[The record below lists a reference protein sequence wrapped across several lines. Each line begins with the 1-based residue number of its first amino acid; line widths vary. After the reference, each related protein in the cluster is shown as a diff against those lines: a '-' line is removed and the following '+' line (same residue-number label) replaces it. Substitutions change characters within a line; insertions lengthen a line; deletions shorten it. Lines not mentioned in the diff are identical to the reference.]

1 MRRNLKVPALI
12 MTFVMCL
19 SLCACQSDTDTAGE
33 TQTATETQSNE
44 TTEETPDTDTQDTG
58 SEEKTEEASVEK
70 TEDMTAIEE
79 ALDLSRMNA
88 EWTYSDSDDAWTLS
102 VVTAVTKP
110 EIEDEQGVSIC
121 VPGAYVKGVDT
132 DGDGEADETS
142 GTVNGTLV
150 IDYDA
155 SVTSTNGQVYTA
167 QTAPV
172 IVNTG
177 AAGYSE
183 QTNQTA
189 SSTYAA
195 EGYINVACGNRGK
208 QSTLSDG
215 TYTGDAPSCLV
226 DQKNAVRFVKYNIL
240 LGNLPGSV
248 DYFVSTGGSGG
259 GAHAT
264 MLAAT
269 SDNPDFYDYEIEVGA
284 VGVYKDENGNYITSV
299 TIDGEEVSLSDG
311 MWGCMAYS
319 AITSL
324 AEADIAMAF
333 EYYMDTTYSF
343 NTDFQ
348 KQTAEYFAAE
358 YMEYINSKNLSVSE
372 EAVGYDIDGDGKVG
386 GTVALTIEYDA
397 QGHADTN
404 GYYGTYV
411 DMYLGE
417 FEDSLNDYLARLDY
431 TEDWT
436 WFDTDGSAMSDDE
449 VASMT
454 SEDRAMAFIEG
465 RYAKGS
471 TGSAGGMGGPGG
483 GMGGGPG
490 GDSAG
495 GPPDMRSG
503 GPGGDSAGGPPDMGS
518 GGPGGDSEGGA
529 PDMSGEAPSDMSGEA
544 PSYMSGE
551 APSDMSGE
559 APSDMSGSESGTTEE
574 VGTPD
579 AGTTQ
584 SASSKT
590 NSANYSSFEEM
601 LEAYQADIAEVE
613 AGDDYGN
620 NIVELYDPTNYIG
633 AEGTNNPTWARI
645 LMGASEGDISM
656 FNSLNLQI
664 AWLNAGTDAEI
675 EWQWNGGHVP
685 SEILGDSL
693 ALYVDMMYGE
703 YVDGAVKVTKEA
715 AVGQTT
721 NGTET
726 EATGTD
732 ISDWVSY
739 DSDNG
744 VSFSVADA
752 VAYRTSGA
760 SKAIPGFDVMD
771 YGQEDYVFGSSA
783 SDARH
788 WDKYVL
794 KVFEENADV
803 LSDLF

>member
-1 MRRNLKVPALI
+1 MRNHKRITAL
-12 MTFVMCL
+12 MLVLMLVFC
-19 SLCACQSDTDTAGE
+19 LCACTSGSENGSADASSDQTESAE
-33 TQTATETQSNE
+33 QTASAA
-44 TTEETPDTDTQDTG
+44 D
-58 SEEKTEEASVEK
+58 KTAE
-70 TEDMTAIEE
+70 MTAIEE
-79 ALDLSRMNA
+79 ALNLSNMDA
-88 EWTYSDSDDAWTLS
+88 EWTYSDSSDAWTLS
-102 VVTAVTKP
+102 VVTAVTNP
-110 EIEDEQGVSIC
+110 EIEDEQGVSVC

-132 DGDGEADETS
+132 DSDGEADATS
-142 GTVNGTLV
+142 GTVNGTLI
-150 IDYDA
+150 IDYEA
-155 SVTSTNGQVYTA
+155 SITSTNGQVYTA
-167 QTAPV
+167 ATAPV
-172 IVNTG
+172 IINTG

-189 SSTYAA
+189 GSSYAS

-269 SDNPDFYDYEIEVGA
+269 SDNPDFFDYEIAAGA
-284 VGVYKDENGNYITSV
+284 VGVYKDTSGNYITSV
-299 TIDGEEVSLSDG
+299 TIDGNEYALSDG

-324 AEADIAMAF
+324 AEADMALAF
-333 EYYMDTTYSF
+333 EYCLDPTYSF

-348 KQTAEYFAAE
+348 KQMAEYLAAE
-358 YMEYINSKNLSVSE
+358 YMEYINGKNLSVSE
-372 EAVGYDIDGDGKVG
+372 AAVGFDLNDDGDKDD
-386 GTVALTIEYDA
+386 TVALTIEYDA
-397 QGHADTN
+397 DGHADTS

-411 DMYLGE
+411 DLYLAE
-417 FEDSLNDYLARLDY
+417 FQQSLNDYLARLDY

-436 WFDTDGSAMSDDE
+436 WFDTDGTALSDSD
-449 VASMT
+449 VAAMT
-454 SEDRAMAFIEG
+454 SADRAQAFIEG

-471 TGSAGGMGGPGG
+471 TGNGNSTGGMDGGPGG
-483 GMGGGPG
+483 FGGPG

-495 GPPDMRSG
+495 GPPDMSG
-503 GPGGDSAGGPPDMGS
+503 NGPDGDSAGGPPDMNGS
-518 GGPGGDSEGGA
+518 DF
-529 PDMSGEAPSDMSGEA
+529 DI
-544 PSYMSGE
+544 
-551 APSDMSGE
+551 
-559 APSDMSGSESGTTEE
+559 TEE

-590 NSANYSSFEEM
+590 DSSNYSSFEEM
-601 LEAYQADIAEVE
+601 LAAYQADIAEVE
-613 AGDDYGN
+613 AGDAYGN
-620 NIVELYDPTNYIG
+620 NIVELYDPTNYVG

-656 FNSLNLQI
+656 FNSLNMQI

-685 SEILGDSL
+685 SEIFGDSL
-693 ALYVDMMYGE
+693 PLYVDMMYGE
-703 YVDGAVKVTKEA
+703 YVEGAVEITKA
-715 AVGQTT
+715 AAAGQTA
-721 NGTET
+721 NGTSA

-732 ISDWVSY
+732 ISSWVSY
-739 DSDNG
+739 DSTNG
-744 VSFSVADA
+744 ATFSLADA
-752 VAYRTSGA
+752 AAYRTAGA

-771 YGQEDYVFGSSA
+771 YGQEDYVFGSSTA
-783 SDARH
+783 DARH
-788 WDKYVL
+788 WDRHVL
-794 KVFEENADV
+794 DVFEAHQDV
-803 LSDLF
+803 LADLFN